1 MPARWT
7 VQSAAP
13 GEEPERGDGV
23 NRAALLVG
31 DLGPSGLQS
40 PRQQLA
46 QWVAM
51 GQQCLLEVIFKIS
64 GDNFVYDNGP
74 DGAPGI

>member
-1 MPARWT
+1 M
-7 VQSAAP
+7 QSAEP

-51 GQQCLLEVIFKIS
+51 RRQCLLEGIFKIS
-64 GDNFVYDNGP
+64 GDNFVYDNDP
-74 DGAPGI
+74 DGAPDV